1 MEKTLA
7 IIKPDAIE
15 RRIVGKIIG
24 VIERHAFKIVDMK
37 MVYMTKKYA
46 AWLYREHKGK
56 SFFEKLVNFT
66 ASGPCVFLVLEK
78 ENAIEDWRKLIG
90 PTDIEEA
97 VLLNCFN
104 IRGHYGVPGRP
115 SYETIVHGSDSPES
129 AVRELELFYDELFYW
144 RGP

>member
-46 AWLYREHKGK
+46 AWFYREHKGK
-56 SFFEKLVNFT
+56 PFFEKLVNFT

-78 ENAIEDWRKLIG
+78 ENAIEDWRKLMG
-90 PTDIEEA
+90 PTEIEEA
-97 VLLNCFN
+97 ILNPHT
-104 IRGHYGVPGRP
+104 IRGLFGVYGRP
-115 SYETIVHGSDSPES
+115 SYETVVHGSDSPES

-144 RGP
+144 RGDH